1 MSETIF
7 FKLLSRQ
14 LAGEA
19 SEKELHQLRK
29 IVDADPE
36 LKKVYLSFN
45 LANDEVS
52 EEDLTKAEQAF
63 ALHSL
68 KMHLHVPEQASSTYT
83 VPRTGSTLRWFA
95 SLCLLLICVLF
106 IWLFSPFS
114 SNSPSKSQVVTKKGS
129 KTMVKLP
136 DGSSVWI
143 NSDSRLQ
150 YTDNFKGKLREV
162 WLDGEAFFDVKKDP
176 AHPFVIH
183 TDKINIK
190 VLGTSFN
197 VKSYPADQL
206 IETSLIKGRI
216 EVSFND
222 RPSENIILRPNEK
235 LTVRKDQS
243 ESNHTG
249 LRTENTTKI
258 KLDNLRPQNEH
269 SPLIETAWMENKIA
283 FSNCLMTDIAVM
295 LERRFDVSVEFKNQE
310 VRKYRYTGVFDD
322 ESIDD
327 ILKIMK
333 ISKPFNYKLN
343 GKKLTITN

>member
-1 MSETIF
+1 MSEDIF

-19 SEKELHQLRK
+19 SEKELHQLK
-29 IVDADPE
+29 KMIDNDPE
-36 LKKVYLSFN
+36 LKKIYLSFN
-45 LANDEVS
+45 SPDEEVR
-52 EEDLTKAEQAF
+52 EEDLSKAEQAF

-68 KMHLHVPEQASSTYT
+68 KMHLHVSESSPDYSTRAIT
-83 VPRTGSTLRWFA
+83 PRLLWLSSVSFL
-95 SLCLLLICVLF
+95 LVCLLLV
-106 IWLFSPFS
+106 WLFSPFT
-114 SNSPSKSQVVTKKGS
+114 SNSPLKSQVVTKKGS

-143 NSDSRLQ
+143 NADSRLQ
-150 YTDNFKGKLREV
+150 YADNFKGKLREV

-183 TDKINIK
+183 TDKINIR

-197 VKSYPADQL
+197 VKSYPTDQL

-222 RPSENIILRPNEK
+222 RPSETIILRPDEK

-243 ESNHTG
+243 EPIHSG
-249 LRTENTTKI
+249 LNAENTPKI
-258 KLDNLRPQNEH
+258 KLDNLLRPSEH
-269 SPLIETAWMENKIA
+269 SPLVETAWMENKIA
-283 FSNCLMTDIAVM
+283 FSNCLMSDIALM
-295 LERRFDVSVEFKNQE
+295 LERRFDISVEFKSQD
-310 VRKYRYTGVFDD
+310 VMQYRYTGIFDD

>member
-1 MSETIF
+1 MPEDIF
-7 FKLLSRQ
+7 YKLLSRQ

-19 SEKELHQLRK
+19 SEKELYQLK
-29 IVDADPE
+29 IIIDGDPE
-36 LKKVYLSFN
+36 LKKVYLLFN
-45 LANDEVS
+45 AA
-52 EEDLTKAEQAF
+52 EEDLPEEELSKAEQAY
-63 ALHSL
+63 ALNSL
-68 KMHLHVPEQASSTYT
+68 KMHLHVPDSSTSY
-83 VPRTGSTLRWFA
+83 
-95 SLCLLLICVLF
+95 
-106 IWLFSPFS
+106 FS
-114 SNSPSKSQVVTKKGS
+114 SENRPRLLWHAVMFFLVICLFLIPFYSQLSPDSVLKSQVVTKKGS

-136 DGSSVWI
+136 DGSAVWI

-150 YTDNFKGKLREV
+150 YADNFKGKLREV

-197 VKSYPADQL
+197 VKSYPEDQV

-243 ESNHTG
+243 EPG
-249 LRTENTTKI
+249 KPGIELDNTPKI
-258 KLDNLRPQNEH
+258 KLDNLLRPNERH
-269 SPLIETAWMENKIA
+269 LLVETAWMDNKIA
-283 FSNCLMTDIAVM
+283 FSNCPMSDIAVM
-295 LERRFDVSVEFKNQE
+295 LERRFDIRINFKDQE
-310 VRKYRYTGVFDD
+310 VMEYRYTGVFDD
-322 ESIDD
+322 ENVDD
-327 ILKIMK
+327 ILNIMK